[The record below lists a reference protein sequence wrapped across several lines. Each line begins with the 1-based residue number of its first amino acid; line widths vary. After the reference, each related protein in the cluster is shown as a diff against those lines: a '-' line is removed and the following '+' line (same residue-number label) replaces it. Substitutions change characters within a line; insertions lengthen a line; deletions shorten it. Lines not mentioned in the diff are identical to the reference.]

1 MLFAEGKPLSI
12 DFPKVVELRVESAP
26 PAVKG
31 GGDATYKEVE
41 LENGLRILVPQFVK
55 EGEKIRVN
63 VDDLSYLD
71 RVTIKSMKNE

>member
-1 MLFAEGKPLSI
+1 M
-12 DFPKVVELRVESAP
+12 ESAP
-26 PAVKG
+26 PAGKG